1 MLGWVEMQV
10 KRIGPH
16 YGIKAQHYIFIDTF
30 IANIFKLC
38 YFRRRDDIMYE
49 CMTSLVLEQL
59 ELHCKIARLEII
71 KVLVSENEGMLCLG
85 PTLKNM

>member
-1 MLGWVEMQV
+1 MVSRPNITYSLTHSLLTSLSFV
-10 KRIGPH
+10 
-16 YGIKAQHYIFIDTF
+16 IFQ
-30 IANIFKLC
+30 
-38 YFRRRDDIMYE
+38 RRDDIMYE